1 MIEVSHLTKRF
12 GDLVAVD
19 DVSFGVERG
28 EVAGFLGPNGAGKT
42 TTMRV
47 LTSFIP
53 ASSGTVRV
61 AGFDPFWESLKARLH
76 VGYLPESVPLYG
88 EMRVSEYLFHRAR
101 IKRVPACLR
110 KRRVAEVVDS
120 CGLRQ
125 VARRVIG
132 QLSRGYRQRVGLAD
146 ARVND
151 PPILILDEPTVGL
164 DPNQVR
170 VVREMIRELGEQRT
184 VLLSTHI
191 LSEVEMICPRVIIIS
206 DGRIVA
212 DQGTAEL
219 TRELDTSDRIFVQ
232 TAGPGKA
239 IRKALGAIP
248 GVSRLAWEERD
259 GEDGLNAFVV
269 EAAKPVGLRG
279 KLVETLGANG
289 WPLMQLALRAPTL
302 EDVFVR
308 RTRTADVADGPEP
321 AGEGDAT

>member
-1 MIEVSHLTKRF
+1 MIEVENLTKRF

-28 EVAGFLGPNGAGKT
+28 EVVGFLGPNGAGKT
-42 TTMRV
+42 TTMRI

-53 ASSGTVRV
+53 ASSGKARV
-61 AGFDPFWESLKARLH
+61 AGFDPFWDSLKARLH

-110 KRRVAEVVDS
+110 KRRVAEVLDC
-120 CGLRQ
+120 CGIRH
-125 VARRVIG
+125 VARRIIG

-146 ARVND
+146 SLVND

-170 VVREMIRELGEQRT
+170 VVREMIRELGERRT

-219 TRELDTSDRIFVQ
+219 TRELDTSDRLFVQ
-232 TAGPGKA
+232 TAGPG
-239 IRKALGAIP
+239 RDVRTALGAIP
-248 GVSRLAWEERD
+248 GLSQIAWEEHD
-259 GEDGLNAFVV
+259 GEGGLNGFLI
-269 EAAKPVGLRG
+269 EAAKDVGLRE
-279 KLVETLGANG
+279 KVVEVLRANG
-289 WPLMQLALRAPTL
+289 WPLVQLAVRAPTL

-308 RTRTADVADGPEP
+308 RTRTADVAEAAEP
-321 AGEGDAT
+321 AGEGAS